1 MIRSL
6 EGAHLVNMHIQHT
19 QTRIRIPLLP
29 LRLHRSPHKRL
40 PQNQVRQL
48 THAKQLRIR
57 LEELREKE
65 LEREVVDGWVWV
77 EEVEIDV
84 DDVLGLLEE
93 ESL

>member
-1 MIRSL
+1 M
-6 EGAHLVNMHIQHT
+6 NMHIQHT

-29 LRLHRSPHKRL
+29 LRLHRRPHKRL

-48 THAKQLRIR
+48 MHAKQLCVS
-57 LEELREKE
+57 LEELREEE
-65 LEREVVDGWVWV
+65 LEREIVDGRVRV